1 VKLLLFRLWNYLR
14 GYVIII
20 VEGYFLEKFINI
32 CARRKIPMWD
42 VRMQSKRLV
51 TMRMTI
57 KGFRLVRPAA
67 RKSGCRVR
75 LLKKT
80 GMPFVFNRYRRRK
93 AFFAGAVL
101 FILLINLLASFIWSI
116 EIVGN
121 NELETSF
128 IEGMLESNGIR
139 TGALKYGINTDRAV
153 ERMMLEID
161 KLSWISIYIR
171 GTKVKVELRERR
183 DIPEIVPR
191 HVPCDIVAQKDGIIK
206 QVIAK
211 EGIEAV
217 GEGDTVKKGQ
227 VLISGSIPLKGPEN
241 ENRLVHAMGIVNART
256 WYEEESPVVTDKTVR
271 LKTGRV
277 IRDSALILFSWKLD
291 LFHRKNSFK
300 YYTAEETGKKL
311 TIGENLVFPLEL
323 VTISYYEEKIIGAH
337 ISEEDARRN
346 AADEAYRKALDHVP
360 EGAEVVDRKLQFI
373 DKDGVPTARVILEC
387 IEDIGVSKRIGG
399 N

>member
-300 YYTAEETGKKL
+300 YYTAE
-311 TIGENLVFPLEL
+311 
-323 VTISYYEEKIIGAH
+323 
-337 ISEEDARRN
+337 
-346 AADEAYRKALDHVP
+346 
-360 EGAEVVDRKLQFI
+360 
-373 DKDGVPTARVILEC
+373 
-387 IEDIGVSKRIGG
+387 
-399 N
+399 